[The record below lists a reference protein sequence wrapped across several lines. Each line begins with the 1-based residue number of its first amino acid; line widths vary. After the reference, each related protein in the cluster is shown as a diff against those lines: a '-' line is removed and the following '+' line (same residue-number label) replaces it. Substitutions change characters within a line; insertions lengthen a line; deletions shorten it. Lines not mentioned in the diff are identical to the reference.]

1 MGIAFFQ
8 CKGAVKRRQI
18 SLSERDGIERSLGSP
33 LTRYSNNSVFGG
45 CHIATATPLKVKKN
59 ISKSILFLILC
70 MESAPFI
77 IKINKNAV
85 KSTSFKLNE

>member
-1 MGIAFFQ
+1 MPY
-8 CKGAVKRRQI
+8 RH
-18 SLSERDGIERSLGSP
+18 
-33 LTRYSNNSVFGG
+33 SNPFESQ
-45 CHIATATPLKVKKN
+45 KN